1 MVADPILLAGAALLG
16 LSLGSFLNVCILRL
30 ANEDKKQRSLF
41 HPPSSCPR
49 CGRRIAWRDNIP
61 VVSWFVLRGKCR
73 WCGQAISRQY
83 PIIEAAIGVLWLA
96 AMLAYGPT
104 VHFLRAGVL
113 GTILVGIAVTDARHY
128 LIPDEYNWTG
138 LIIGLGLSLTGG
150 VPGFKDAVLGAATGF
165 ALLYTVG
172 VVGRW
177 VFKEEAMG
185 GGDIKMMAMVGAF
198 VGWKGVLLTVF
209 AGSVF
214 GSLVYVP
221 LLVFG
226 RRKRHV
232 PFGVFLAMG
241 AAVVFVFGDAII
253 DWYARFLR
261 AG

>member
-1 MVADPILLAGAALLG
+1 VVVDPILLVGAAVLG
-16 LSLGSFLNVCILRL
+16 LCLGSFLNVCILRL
-30 ANEDKKQRSLF
+30 AKEDRKQRSLF
-41 HPPSSCPR
+41 RPPSSCPR

-61 VVSWFVLRGKCR
+61 VVSWLLLRGRCR
-73 WCGQAISRQY
+73 SCGQPISVQY
-83 PIIEAAIGVLWLA
+83 PVIEAIVGLLWLA
-96 AMLAYGPT
+96 AMLRYGPT
-104 VHFLRAGVL
+104 VQFVRAGAL
-113 GTILVGIAVTDARHY
+113 GTILLGIAVTDARHY

-138 LIIGLGLSLTGG
+138 LVLGLGLSLTAG
-150 VPGFKDAVLGAATGF
+150 VPGFVDKMLGAAVGF
-165 ALLYTVG
+165 ALLYEVG

-209 AGSVF
+209 AGALF

-221 LLVFG
+221 LLLW
-226 RRKRHV
+226 RKRKRHV

-241 AAVVFVFGDAII
+241 AAIVFVFGDAII
-253 DWYARFLR
+253 DWYVRFLR

>member
-1 MVADPILLAGAALLG
+1 MAVDPILVDAAGLWG
-16 LSLGSFLNVCILRL
+16 LCLGSFLNVCILRL

-41 HPPSSCPR
+41 HPPSTCPR

-61 VVSWFVLRGKCR
+61 IVSWLVLRGRCR
-73 WCGQAISRQY
+73 SCGKPISMQY
-83 PIIEAAIGVLWLA
+83 PIIEAVVGVLWIA
-96 AMLAYGPT
+96 ALLAYGPT
-104 VHFLRAGVL
+104 VRFLTAGVL
-113 GTILVGIAVTDARHY
+113 GTILLGIAVTDARHY

-138 LIIGLGLSLTGG
+138 LVLGLGLSLTAG
-150 VPGFKDAVLGAATGF
+150 VPGFIDKVLGAAAGF
-165 ALLYTVG
+165 ALLYAVG
-172 VVGRW
+172 MVGGW

-221 LLVFG
+221 LLLLH

-241 AAVVFVFGDAII
+241 AAVVFVFGATII
-253 DWYARFLR
+253 DWYVRFLR